1 MKRMFTWACLLAV
14 LAVSTGC
21 GGNSVVGLV
30 YPEQLDD
37 TPWCRWDVSIVGFA
51 DTRCVQS
58 LGAMDETTDYTTAS
72 DVSQWVSRSLYREMK
87 SRGCDCI
94 YVAKAEQGADGF
106 IISGEIL
113 SITLD
118 KIGLN
123 QWSTRMEI
131 LVELTRDSEMLFGQT
146 YTGTVERTFFLASEA
161 PEKILAEGLSEIL
174 KDAAIKLTKAMG
186 EASR

>member
-1 MKRMFTWACLLAV
+1 MKQMLTWVCLIVV

-21 GGNSVVGLV
+21 MGSSVVGLT
-30 YPEQLDD
+30 YPGQLDD
-37 TPWCRWDVSIVGFA
+37 IPWCRWDVSVAGFTDA
-51 DTRCVQS
+51 RFVHS
-58 LGAMDETTDYTTAS
+58 LGTMNETTDYTAAS
-72 DVSQWVSRSLYREMK
+72 DVAQWVSRSLYREMQ
-87 SRGCDCI
+87 SRGCDCT
-94 YVAKAEQGADGF
+94 YLEQAGQSADGF
-106 IISGEIL
+106 IISGKIL

-118 KIGLN
+118 KIGIN

-146 YTGTVERTFFLASEA
+146 YIGTVERTFFMASKA

-174 KDAAIKLTKAMG
+174 KDAAIKLTKAMA